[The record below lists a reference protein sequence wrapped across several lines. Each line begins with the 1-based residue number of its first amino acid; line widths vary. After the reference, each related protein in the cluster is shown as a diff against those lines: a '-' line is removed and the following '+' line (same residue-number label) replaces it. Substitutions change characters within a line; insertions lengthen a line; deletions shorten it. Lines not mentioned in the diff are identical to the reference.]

1 MILYTKIKRL
11 SDIVFSIIMLI
22 LFLPILFIISLIILF
37 TMGKPIIFSQQRGG
51 LNHAEFKL
59 FKFRSMNYESDI
71 NDDLLS
77 DEFRITTVG
86 RFLRKT
92 SLDELPTLWNV
103 LIGNMSLV
111 GPRPLLVEYENFYS
125 KEQAKR
131 SHVKPGITGWAQ
143 INGRNAISWE
153 KKFILDVWYVENKS
167 IWLDI
172 KILLLTV
179 KKVLMADGINPSDK
193 VIMPR
198 FTGTKGDGG

>member
-1 MILYTKIKRL
+1 MKRSLDIIL
-11 SDIVFSIIMLI
+11 SITMLI
-22 LFLPILFIISLIILF
+22 VFLPILVIIAIIIMV
-37 TMGKPIIFSQQRGG
+37 TMGYPIIFTQKRAG
-51 LNHAEFKL
+51 LNDVSFKL
-59 FKFRSMNYESDI
+59 YKFRTMRNNRDKNIDVLSDI
-71 NDDLLS
+71 KRLT
-77 DEFRITTVG
+77 RVG
-86 RFLRKT
+86 GFLRKT
-92 SLDELPTLWNV
+92 SLDELPSLWNV